1 MKKTIPT
8 TLQIASIVQNSQ
20 PFLNDRCLAITL
32 YISHV
37 SVVMELKCT
46 YIDEEI
52 PEMSSD
58 KITEIRCKDQRV
70 VINSN
75 SKTNVAIVCC
85 FNN

>member
-1 MKKTIPT
+1 
-8 TLQIASIVQNSQ
+8 
-20 PFLNDRCLAITL
+20 
-32 YISHV
+32 
-37 SVVMELKCT
+37 MELKCT

-75 SKTNVAIVCC
+75 SKTNVAILCC